1 MRLRFR
7 HIRDHLSHHG
17 LASERL
23 DLDRQEQAL
32 VAEIR
37 ALLPGKLD
45 AHCLDLK
52 IADGR
57 LTLFLDS
64 TAWLTRARFLSG
76 EILTSLKSY
85 HVDTVGFQIRL
96 PERESPGKEAA
107 NRRPRLSETAARHLF
122 EAAQHQSDPRLSEA
136 LRRLARH
143 GMCAT
148 PEPETETDGSER
160 G

>member
-17 LASERL
+17 LARERL
-23 DLDRQEQAL
+23 AQEQREQTL
-32 VAEIR
+32 VSEIR
-37 ALLPGKLD
+37 ARLPGKLGR
-45 AHCLDLK
+45 HCLDLR
-52 IADGR
+52 IANGR

-85 HVDTVGFQIRL
+85 HVDAVGFQIRL
-96 PERESPGKEAA
+96 PESEACAREAA
-107 NRRPRLSETAARHLF
+107 SRRAQLSETAARHLL
-122 EAAQHQSDPRLSEA
+122 EAAQHQRDPRLSEA

-143 GMCAT
+143 GARAT
-148 PEPETETDGSER
+148 SEAVD
-160 G
+160 

>member
-7 HIRDHLSHHG
+7 HIRDHLNRHG
-17 LASERL
+17 FAHEQL
-23 DLDRQEQAL
+23 DLDRREQVL
-32 VAEIR
+32 VDEIR
-37 ALLPGKLD
+37 ALLPGKLG

-85 HVDTVGFQIRL
+85 HVDAVGFQIRL
-96 PERESPGKEAA
+96 PERESSSQEMK
-107 NRRPRLSETAARHLF
+107 NRRPRLSETAARHLL
-122 EAAQHQSDPRLSEA
+122 EAAEHQSDPRLSEA

-143 GMCAT
+143 GARAT
-148 PEPETETDGSER
+148 PEGQE
-160 G
+160 

>member
-7 HIRDHLSHHG
+7 HIRDLLHQHG
-17 LASERL
+17 FEHERL
-23 DLDRQEQAL
+23 DGYRDERAL
-32 VAEIR
+32 VDEIR
-37 ALLPGKLD
+37 ARLPQKLG
-45 AHCLDLK
+45 AHCLDLRL
-52 IADGR
+52 DNGR

-85 HVDTVGFQIRL
+85 HVDAVGFQVRL
-96 PERESPGKEAA
+96 PESESPSKETSG
-107 NRRPRLSETAARHLF
+107 RRPKLSETAAKHLL
-122 EAAQHQSDPRLSEA
+122 EAAEHQSDPNLSAA

-143 GMCAT
+143 GVCAT
-148 PEPETETDGSER
+148 PARQDQSAGS

>member
-7 HIRDHLSHHG
+7 HIRDHLSRHG

-23 DLDRQEQAL
+23 ELDQREQAL
-32 VAEIR
+32 VDEIR
-37 ALLPGKLD
+37 ALLPGKLGM
-45 AHCLDLK
+45 HCLDLK

-85 HVDTVGFQIRL
+85 HVDAVGFQIRL
-96 PERESPGKEAA
+96 PERESSDPEMKS
-107 NRRPRLSETAARHLF
+107 RRPRLSETAARHLL
-122 EAAQHQSDPRLSEA
+122 EAAEHQRDPRLSEA
-136 LRRLARH
+136 FRRLARH
-143 GMCAT
+143 GARAT
-148 PEPETETDGSER
+148 PEGQD
-160 G
+160 

>member
-1 MRLRFR
+1 MKLRFR

-17 LASERL
+17 FAR
-23 DLDRQEQAL
+23 EQLEQNRCKQTL

-37 ALLPGKLD
+37 ALLPGKLG

-52 IADGR
+52 ISNGR

-64 TAWLTRARFLSG
+64 TAWLTRARFLAG

-85 HVDTVGFQIRL
+85 HVDAVGFQIRL
-96 PERESPGKEAA
+96 PERESPDQDAA
-107 NRRPRLSETAARHLF
+107 GRRVRLSETAAKHLL
-122 EAAQHQSDPRLSEA
+122 EAADHQRDPRLSEA

-143 GMCAT
+143 GPRAT
-148 PEPETETDGSER
+148 PEGPD
-160 G
+160 

>member
-17 LASERL
+17 FARERL
-23 DLDRQEQAL
+23 EQDRREQTL

-37 ALLPGKLD
+37 ALLPGKLG

-64 TAWLTRARFLSG
+64 KAWLTRARFLAG

-85 HVDTVGFQIRL
+85 HVDAIGFQIRL
-96 PERESPGKEAA
+96 PEHESPEREAVSRRVQLSQAAAKHLMEAA
-107 NRRPRLSETAARHLF
+107 D
-122 EAAQHQSDPRLSEA
+122 HQRDPRLSEA

-143 GMCAT
+143 GPRAT
-148 PEPETETDGSER
+148 PEGTD
-160 G
+160 

>member
-17 LASERL
+17 FARERL
-23 DLDRQEQAL
+23 EQDRREQTL

-37 ALLPGKLD
+37 ALLPGKLG

-64 TAWLTRARFLSG
+64 TAWLTRARFLAG

-85 HVDTVGFQIRL
+85 HVDAIGFQIRL
-96 PERESPGKEAA
+96 PEHESSVREAA
-107 NRRPRLSETAARHLF
+107 SRRVRLSETAARHLL
-122 EAAQHQSDPRLSEA
+122 EAADHQRDPGLSEA

-143 GMCAT
+143 GPRAT
-148 PEPETETDGSER
+148 PEGPD
-160 G
+160 

>member
-17 LASERL
+17 FAPERL
-23 DLDRQEQAL
+23 DLDRGEQAL
-32 VAEIR
+32 ADEIR
-37 ALLPGKLD
+37 ALLPGRLG

-85 HVDTVGFQIRL
+85 HVDAVGFQIRL
-96 PERESPGKEAA
+96 PEPESPGQETVH
-107 NRRPRLSETAARHLF
+107 RRPRLSETAARHLL
-122 EAAQHQSDPRLSEA
+122 EAADHQRDPRLSEA

-143 GMCAT
+143 GPRAM
-148 PEPETETDGSER
+148 PEKPD
-160 G
+160 

>member
-17 LASERL
+17 FARERL
-23 DLDRQEQAL
+23 EQDRREQTL

-37 ALLPGKLD
+37 ALLPGKLG

-64 TAWLTRARFLSG
+64 TAWLTRARFLAG

-85 HVDTVGFQIRL
+85 HVDAIGFQIRL
-96 PERESPGKEAA
+96 PEHESSMQEAA
-107 NRRPRLSETAARHLF
+107 SRRVRLSETAARHLL
-122 EAAQHQSDPRLSEA
+122 EAADHQRDPDLSEA

-143 GMCAT
+143 GPRAT
-148 PEPETETDGSER
+148 PEGQD
-160 G
+160 

>member
-17 LASERL
+17 FARERL
-23 DLDRQEQAL
+23 EQDRREQTL

-37 ALLPGKLD
+37 ALLPGKLG

-64 TAWLTRARFLSG
+64 TAWLTRARFLAG

-85 HVDTVGFQIRL
+85 HVDAIGFQIRL
-96 PERESPGKEAA
+96 PEHESSVREAA
-107 NRRPRLSETAARHLF
+107 SRRVRLSETAARHLL
-122 EAAQHQSDPRLSEA
+122 EAADHQRDPDLSEA

-143 GMCAT
+143 GPRAT
-148 PEPETETDGSER
+148 PEGPD
-160 G
+160 

>member
-7 HIRDHLSHHG
+7 HIRDHLSRHG
-17 LASERL
+17 FASERL
-23 DLDRQEQAL
+23 ELDQGKQAL
-32 VAEIR
+32 VDEIR
-37 ALLPGKLD
+37 ALLPGKLA

-85 HVDTVGFQIRL
+85 HVDAVGFQIRL
-96 PERESPGKEAA
+96 PERESSGPETMS
-107 NRRPRLSETAARHLF
+107 RRPRLSETAARHLL
-122 EAAQHQSDPRLSEA
+122 EAAEHQRDPRLCEA

-143 GMCAT
+143 GTRAT
-148 PEPETETDGSER
+148 PEGQD
-160 G
+160 

>member
-17 LASERL
+17 FARERL
-23 DLDRQEQAL
+23 EQDRREQTL

-37 ALLPGKLD
+37 ALLPGKLG

-64 TAWLTRARFLSG
+64 TAWLTRARFLAG

-85 HVDTVGFQIRL
+85 HVDAIGFQIRL
-96 PERESPGKEAA
+96 PEHESPEREAVSRRVQLSQAAAKHLMEAA
-107 NRRPRLSETAARHLF
+107 D
-122 EAAQHQSDPRLSEA
+122 HQRDPRLSEA

-143 GMCAT
+143 GPRAT
-148 PEPETETDGSER
+148 PEGTD
-160 G
+160 

>member
-17 LASERL
+17 FARERL
-23 DLDRQEQAL
+23 EQDRREQTL

-37 ALLPGKLD
+37 ALLPGKLG

-64 TAWLTRARFLSG
+64 TAWLTRARFLAG

-85 HVDTVGFQIRL
+85 HVDAVGFQIRL
-96 PERESPGKEAA
+96 PEHESPERKTV
-107 NRRPRLSETAARHLF
+107 NRRARLSETAAKHLL
-122 EAAQHQSDPRLSEA
+122 EAADHQRDPRLSEA
-136 LRRLARH
+136 LKRLARH
-143 GMCAT
+143 GPRAT
-148 PEPETETDGSER
+148 PEETH
-160 G
+160 